1 MQTTRVWDLPT
12 RLFHWLLALAVMGLV
27 ITGQVGGS
35 WMDWHFRLGYCVLT
49 LLLFRMVWG
58 LVGGHWSRFIHFF
71 TVPAPFGATCGE
83 KQHPN
88 TAWDTIRWVFCRFSA
103 F

>member
-58 LVGGHWSRFIHFF
+58 FIGGHWSRFVHFF
-71 TVPAPFGATCGE
+71 CSAAQKSCDSAPFLLLLNRLLRGV
-83 KQHPN
+83 
-88 TAWDTIRWVFCRFSA
+88 R
-103 F
+103 